1 MGVFVFRI
9 SQCRAL
15 LGSVG
20 DLSDEEIRQV
30 RDAFY
35 AVANAAVDA
44 LLAQAGEDRAENA
57 GGGGEQGR
65 VVMKGAAPRGESVE
79 QAAMVVTPP
88 APELAVKQ
96 APSPVTEGERP
107 ARRGGRRTI
116 LNLVPSSPC
125 PPAARKQR
133 RPRRAVDLEE
143 SPSGPSLRRRS
154 AAPVPPLPPPGA
166 P

>member
-1 MGVFVFRI
+1 VLCI
-9 SQCRAL
+9 SRCRAL

-20 DLSDEEIRQV
+20 DLSDEEIRNV

-57 GGGGEQGR
+57 GGAGEQGR
-65 VVMKGAAPRGESVE
+65 LAMKGAAPRREVVE
-79 QAAMVVTPP
+79 QAAMVVTPA

-96 APSPVTEGERP
+96 ALSPVTEGER
-107 ARRGGRRTI
+107 ASRRGGRRTI

-133 RPRRAVDLEE
+133 RPRRAVGLEE
-143 SPSGPSLRRRS
+143 SPRGPSLRRRS
-154 AAPVPPLPPPGA
+154 ATPVPTPPAPGA